1 MLYYI
6 VANKE
11 RRICMRL
18 KHVKGA
24 SEKIENSSYVVHN
37 YEENKGNWKNLF
49 GNNNPIY
56 IEIGMGKGKFLIE
69 NATKYPNINF
79 IGIEKFDSVM
89 VRAVEKLENSDLNN
103 IKLIR
108 MDATKIDEVFSKE
121 IEQIYL
127 NFSDPWPKKRH
138 ENRRL
143 TSKVFLDKY
152 SNIFKDK
159 FNIIQKTDN
168 RSLFEFSL
176 ISFNNE
182 GYQFKELSLDLTLDD
197 VPDNIETEYES
208 KFRKQGKPIY
218 RVFVQ
223 K

>member
-1 MLYYI
+1 
-6 VANKE
+6 
-11 RRICMRL
+11 MRL

-37 YEENKGNWKNLF
+37 YNEYKGKWKNVF
-49 GNNNPIY
+49 DNNNPIH

-89 VRAVEKLENSDLNN
+89 VRAVEKLEDTNLNN

-138 ENRRL
+138 EHRRL

-152 SNIFKDK
+152 SNIFSDK

-168 RSLFEFSL
+168 RSLFEYSL

-182 GYQFKELSLDLTLDD
+182 GYKFKELSLDLNTNDNL
-197 VPDNIETEYES
+197 DNIETEYES
-208 KFRKQGKPIY
+208 KFRKQGKIIY